1 MEGTQPDARPD
12 VLGASRG
19 QDDPER
25 DADAAAG
32 GRRAEAS
39 TEYAANAEPGP
50 SAEDGYVEG
59 GAGPGPVEAGTDHG
73 TAADL
78 DPHEPPGQG

>member
-19 QDDPER
+19 RDDPQR
-25 DADAAAG
+25 DAGAAAG
-32 GRRAEAS
+32 GPRAEAS

-50 SAEDGYVEG
+50 SAEKGSGEG
-59 GAGPGPVEAGTDHG
+59 GAEPGKAGDV
-73 TAADL
+73 